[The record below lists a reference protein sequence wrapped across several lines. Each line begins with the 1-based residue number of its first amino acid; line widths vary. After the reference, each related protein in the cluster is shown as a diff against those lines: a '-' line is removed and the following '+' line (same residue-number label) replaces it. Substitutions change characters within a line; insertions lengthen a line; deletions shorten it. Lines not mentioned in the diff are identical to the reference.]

1 MSLKEKKKN
10 SFIHKAALKKNVW
23 QKKKSSQHE
32 LYQTSGPCL
41 VSKRF
46 WISIP

>member
-23 QKKKSSQHE
+23 QKKKK
-32 LYQTSGPCL
+32 LTT
-41 VSKRF
+41 
-46 WISIP
+46 